1 MSRPDIDTYFMNMAN
16 LVATRSTC
24 LRRAVGCV
32 LVNGRNHVIATGYN
46 GVAAGMPH
54 CNESIDRSNSVNGI
68 INSIVS
74 ATNGYP
80 NACEGA
86 TLPSGQG
93 LDKCQ
98 AIHAEQNSLLQCRN
112 VYEIHTCYTTTFP
125 CVTCAKLLMN
135 TSCRRVV
142 YREWYPDSDAVKT
155 MLERRGIS
163 MVEAV

>member
-1 MSRPDIDTYFMNMAN
+1 MPRPDVDTYFMSMAR

-32 LVNGRNHVIATGYN
+32 LVNERNHVIATGYN
-46 GVAAGMPH
+46 GVAAGMLH
-54 CNESIDRSNSVNGI
+54 CNEPTILHLNKPTQYG
-68 INSIVS
+68 
-74 ATNGYP
+74 

-86 TLPSGQG
+86 TLPSGEG
-93 LDKCQ
+93 LDRCQ

-135 TSCRRVV
+135 TSCRRIV
-142 YREWYPDSDAVKT
+142 YSQWYPGSDVVRS
-155 MLERRGIS
+155 MLEKRGIS
-163 MVEAV
+163 VVEAL